1 MDVDVEL
8 DEMSEDKKGG
18 ATEKGGSDKK
28 KRRKSKKTGMDTK
41 LLEEQE
47 KEKDQKYKVRD
58 REIKARLEDK
68 EEEDD
73 DKEQRDGLLGD
84 PALDNEIQNLLKSD
98 TNPFNNNISLITDDA
113 LQQLK
118 QKLDTEVFVT
128 NQLTILFTAFDQ
140 YHFSCD
146 QVKMLIESF
155 PYYEMKNQQ
164 AVTRGFPTLVDKQN
178 FKSLLFS
185 QVFSDLERRV
195 IIEKLEHTGTT
206 Q

>member
-1 MDVDVEL
+1 
-8 DEMSEDKKGG
+8 
-18 ATEKGGSDKK
+18 
-28 KRRKSKKTGMDTK
+28 
-41 LLEEQE
+41 
-47 KEKDQKYKVRD
+47 
-58 REIKARLEDK
+58 LEDK

-155 PYYEMKNQQ
+155 PYYEMKNQ

-195 IIEKLEHTGTT
+195 IIEKLEHAGTT

>member
-18 ATEKGGSDKK
+18 APEKGGSDKK

-146 QVKMLIESF
+146 QVKLLIESF
-155 PYYEMKNQQ
+155 PYYEMKNQ

-195 IIEKLEHTGTT
+195 IIEKLEHAGTT

>member
-98 TNPFNNNISLITDDA
+98 TNPFNDNISLITDDA

-155 PYYEMKNQQ
+155 PYYEMKNQ